1 MNCILEENVD
11 NVTITFFDSPENNV
25 KSHLSKREIFG
36 LVSYGVPLH
45 LKVVDSAF
53 RELYKLNGNVDVY
66 SVVDFTSKDTQ
77 DTINYLE
84 QKFKTIAKEYEDV
97 H

>member
-11 NVTITFFDSPENNV
+11 NVTITFFDSPENHV
-25 KSHLSKREIFG
+25 KAHISKREIFA
-36 LVSYGVPLH
+36 LSSYGIQAH
-45 LKVVDSAF
+45 LEVTKAAL
-53 RELYKLNGNVDVY
+53 RELYKIDENVDVY
-66 SVVDFTSKDTQ
+66 SVVDFTSKDIQ

>member
-11 NVTITFFDSPENNV
+11 NVTITFFDSPENHV
-25 KSHLSKREIFG
+25 KAHMSKREIFA
-36 LVSYGVPLH
+36 LSSYGVPAH
-45 LKVVDSAF
+45 LKIVEVAF
-53 RELYKLNGNVDVY
+53 RELYKIDENVDVH
-66 SVVDFTSKDTQ
+66 SVVDFTSKDIQ